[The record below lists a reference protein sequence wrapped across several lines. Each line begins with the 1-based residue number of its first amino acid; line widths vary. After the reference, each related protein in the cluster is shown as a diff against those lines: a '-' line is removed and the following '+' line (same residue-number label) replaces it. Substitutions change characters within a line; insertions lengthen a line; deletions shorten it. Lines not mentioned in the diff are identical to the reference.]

1 MIFQKMDGR
10 WIVRV
15 LRHRKHTNSVLI
27 ISIFTANCHVMNIQ
41 QHQVMNI
48 EQQSSQSFIVNI
60 LHASITDMF
69 HLK

>member
-15 LRHRKHTNSVLI
+15 LWHRKHTNSVLI

-41 QHQVMNI
+41 Q
-48 EQQSSQSFIVNI
+48 QSSQSFIVNI